1 METPQKRACS
11 DYILGKV
18 ALSFLSQFLVQE
30 SYIASGVPSRIE
42 NILVKL
48 KQDAASIKRN
58 LERKTPKV
66 AITRLIEK
74 SRTDFTNT

>member
-1 METPQKRACS
+1 M
-11 DYILGKV
+11 
-18 ALSFLSQFLVQE
+18 QE

-66 AITRLIEK
+66 AITRLNKK